1 MKIDPN
7 NLKWFAAFHN
17 EGHHPHIHMVAY
29 SKNPKEGYLT
39 KKGIESI
46 RNSMLEVFLK

>member
-46 RNSMLEVFLK
+46 RKQYAGVFLK